1 MIKFAKAQIA
11 SFIASS
17 VDYFVT
23 IFLVE
28 LLGFWYLAGSATGTI
43 VGGITNFSIGR
54 QWVFKGGVKE
64 RNIQLFRYAVVWTGY
79 LILTTFGIYLLTH
92 FGHINYLFAKV
103 FVSLF
108 LAIAYN
114 FPLQKRFVF
123 R

>member
-11 SFIASS
+11 SSLASL
-17 VDYFVT
+17 VDYFFT

-28 LLGFWYLAGSATGTI
+28 MLGFWYLAGSTTGTI
-43 VGGITNFSIGR
+43 IGGITNFSIGR
-54 QWVFKGGVKE
+54 HWVFKGGMKE
-64 RNIQLFRYAVVWTGY
+64 RHIQLFRYALVWTGY
-79 LILTTFGIYLLTH
+79 LVLTTAGIYLLTH
-92 FGHINYLFAKV
+92 FGHLNYLISKI

-108 LAIAYN
+108 LAVAYN